1 MICQPIYNALN
12 ERYQGTGAQA
22 ALKGERA
29 NQERL
34 ANCGFDTQLQTSD
47 EALIQMLEKIVAR
60 WNVTIMPLNSQ
71 INKRPASKDG
81 GGKAFQ
87 AIPMSDEREC
97 QSKLVF
103 SEADYAIAALIPVC
117 PRDFVY
123 IDKFRQQGLKQDK
136 MLDDFVLQT
145 IKR

>member
-1 MICQPIYNALN
+1 M
-12 ERYQGTGAQA
+12 
-22 ALKGERA
+22 
-29 NQERL
+29 
-34 ANCGFDTQLQTSD
+34 
-47 EALIQMLEKIVAR
+47 LIQVLEKIVAR
-60 WNVTIMPLNSQ
+60 WNISILPLNSQ

-87 AIPMSDEREC
+87 AIPMTEEREC

-103 SEADYAIAALIPVC
+103 SEHDYAAAALIPVC
-117 PRDFVY
+117 VRDFIY